1 VECLDSRRLTG
12 PNLVMDG
19 AGAVIDVRF
28 GGADAEQLIGEWQR
42 QVKRMLDAVGWQ
54 GEQIHVHRYA
64 DGASLAISAPLD
76 ALYAATDINDWAW
89 QATRSVLE
97 TGDTPALEAD
107 ALMLRKAIEEERNP
121 ALLELCA
128 NARDRGLP
136 CLTDDDFVSVGL
148 GTGSRTW
155 LVDDLPSPAGIDWTS
170 LHTVPVGL
178 VTGTNGKT
186 TSVRMAAAMVRAAG
200 QVVGTCST
208 DWIAVDDAI
217 IDRGDYSGPGGA
229 RAVLRDARVEV
240 AILETARGGLL
251 RRGLVL
257 ERADAILI
265 TNVAEDHLGEFAL
278 HDLRALADLK
288 WVVTK
293 ASGATGRLV
302 LNADDL
308 LLVERARGSAAPIT
322 WFSADADNARLR
334 EHVAAGGDAF
344 TVADGSMVHWCGDG
358 RQPLVPVSEIP
369 MTLGGAATHNV
380 INALG
385 AAGLAAALGMPFEAI
400 ATGLRNSRREDHPGR
415 LNVFEFDGVKAIV
428 DFAHNPHGM
437 RALFAMGSK
446 LDAKRRLVL
455 IGQAGDRSDQ
465 AIGALADAA
474 WALRPE
480 RIIIK
485 EMGRYARGRAKG
497 EVPGLLR
504 QRFLRL
510 GAAAEILGYQE
521 QEMEAV
527 REAVE
532 WSRSGDVLILLIH
545 EDVEGVTEYL
555 SNRSR

>member
-12 PNLVMDG
+12 PNLVMSR

-28 GGADAEQLIGEWQR
+28 GDADAKELIGEWR
-42 QVKRMLDAVGWQ
+42 HQVKRMLDAVGWE
-54 GEQIHVHRYA
+54 GEQIHVHRYT

-89 QATRSVLE
+89 QATRGVLE
-97 TGDTPALEAD
+97 NGDTPAVEAD
-107 ALMLRKAIEEERNP
+107 AVRLREAIEEEQNP

-128 NARDRGLP
+128 HARSRGLP
-136 CLTDDDFVSVGL
+136 CLADDDFVSIGL
-148 GTGSRTW
+148 GNGSRTW
-155 LVDDLPSPAGIDWTS
+155 PVDDLPSPGNIDWTS
-170 LHTVPVGL
+170 LHTIPVGL

-200 QVVGTCST
+200 RVVGTCST

-217 IDRGDYSGPGGA
+217 IDRGDFSGPGGA
-229 RAVLRDARVEV
+229 RTVLRDPRAEV

-257 ERADAILI
+257 DRADATLI

-278 HDLRALADLK
+278 HDLRALTDLK

-293 ASGATGRLV
+293 VLDTTGRLV
-302 LNADDL
+302 LNADDP
-308 LLVERARGSAAPIT
+308 LLVERARRSEARIT
-322 WFSADADNARLR
+322 WFSLDADNTRVH
-334 EHVAAGGDAF
+334 EHLAEGGDAF
-344 TVADGSMVHWCGDG
+344 TVTDDEIVHWSGDR
-358 RQPLVPVSEIP
+358 RQSLLPVAEIP
-369 MTLGGAATHNV
+369 MTIGGAATHNV
-380 INALG
+380 ANALG
-385 AAGLAAALGMPFEAI
+385 AAGLAAALGMPLDAI
-400 ATGLRNSRREDHPGR
+400 ATGLHDSRREDHPGR

-437 RALFAMGSK
+437 QALFAMGRN

-465 AIGALADAA
+465 AISELADAA
-474 WALRPE
+474 WALGPD

-485 EMGRYARGRAKG
+485 EMGRYARGRDKG

-504 QRFLRL
+504 RRFLQL
-510 GAAAEILGYQE
+510 GARAEILGYQE
-521 QEMEAV
+521 QEIEGV

-532 WSRSGDVLILLIH
+532 WSRSGDVLILLVH
-545 EDVEGVTEYL
+545 EDVQGVTEYL